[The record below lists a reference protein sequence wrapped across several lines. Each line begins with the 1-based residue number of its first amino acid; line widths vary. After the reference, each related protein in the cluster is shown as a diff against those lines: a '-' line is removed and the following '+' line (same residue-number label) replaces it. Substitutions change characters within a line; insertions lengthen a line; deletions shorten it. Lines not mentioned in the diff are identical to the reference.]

1 VTHIRAF
8 IKSFALR
15 WRDDRDSGVYTW
27 RAFRLQLSDATV
39 TALLAQGVALED
51 VQYLAGRAD
60 PRTTRLYDR
69 RQMQFTRNT
78 VERISI

>member
-1 VTHIRAF
+1 MTHIRAF
-8 IKSFALR
+8 LKGFALR

-27 RAFRLQLSDATV
+27 RAFPLQLSDGAV
-39 TALLAQGVALED
+39 TALLTQGVALED
-51 VQYLAGRAD
+51 VQYLVGRAD

-69 RQMQFTRNT
+69 RQMEVTRHT